1 MTRTSKQ
8 ATVTG
13 LIMTIGVAALTM
25 PVLNVAGFCV
35 DELRFLPRSDLISKA
50 IEATY
55 AQYPPLNYGGSG
67 DTVKSATLYDSIDQF
82 ILKNKGCCD
91 VVDETD
97 HQYRLSWLHKIQGK
111 AAVLVKVDFRV
122 EESANAGAYTGLPKG
137 FMRHYHVV
145 TNCGRAWNGI

>member
-1 MTRTSKQ
+1 MKRASKQ
-8 ATVTG
+8 LMITG
-13 LIMTIGVAALTM
+13 LVLTSGAAVLTM
-25 PVLNVAGFCV
+25 PALNVVGFYV
-35 DELRFLPRSDLISKA
+35 DEQRFVPQSELISKA

-55 AQYPPLNYGGSG
+55 AQYPPLDYGGSG
-67 DTVKSATLYDSIDQF
+67 ETVKSATLYDSLDQF
-82 ILKNKGCCD
+82 ILKNKGCCE